1 MDKFY
6 SVIRIFF
13 KGDAETHSVEH
24 KSTLLDAQ
32 KRYFN
37 IIAADLAN
45 EDITYQA
52 AYIIDSNG
60 MMVEGR
66 VFDRTPVVESEATYE
81 NA

>member
-6 SVIRIFF
+6 SVVRIFF

-45 EDITYQA
+45 DDITYQA

-66 VFDRTPVVESEATYE
+66 VFDRTPVVESEESHE

>member
-6 SVIRIFF
+6 SVVRIFF
-13 KGDAETHSVEH
+13 KGEAETHSVEH

-37 IIAADLAN
+37 VIAADLAN

-66 VFDRTPVVESEATYE
+66 VFDHTSVVESEGNYE

>member
-6 SVIRIFF
+6 SVVRIFF
-13 KGDAETHSVEH
+13 KGEAEAHSVEH

-37 IIAADLAN
+37 VIAADLAN

-52 AYIIDSNG
+52 AYIIDSSG

-66 VFDRTPVVESEATYE
+66 VFDRTPVVESEGNYE

>member
-1 MDKFY
+1 MNKFY

-13 KGDAETHSVEH
+13 KGDVETHSVEH

-37 IIAADLAN
+37 IIAADLAS

-66 VFDRTPVVESEATYE
+66 VFDRAPVTESEVTYE